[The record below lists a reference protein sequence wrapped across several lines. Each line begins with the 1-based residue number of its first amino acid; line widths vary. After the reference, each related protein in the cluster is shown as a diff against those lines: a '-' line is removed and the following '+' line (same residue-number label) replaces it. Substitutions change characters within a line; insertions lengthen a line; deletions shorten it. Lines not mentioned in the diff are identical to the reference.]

1 MVEIRK
7 ATDEDW
13 DQIWQIVHAVF
24 AEGETYA
31 YDPNTNKEQGYA
43 IWMESPVAT
52 WVAVEQGEILGTYY
66 IKPNQPGLGSH
77 VCNAGY
83 MVSAGARGK
92 GVGRTMCAHSLKEAA
107 RLGFKAMQYNLV
119 AATNVFAIQ
128 LWQEM
133 GFEIIGTL
141 PMAFNHKTKGLV
153 DAHIM
158 YQQLS

>member
-1 MVEIRK
+1 MIEIRK

-13 DQIWQIVHAVF
+13 DHIWQIVHDVF
-24 AEGETYA
+24 ARGDTYA
-31 YDPNTNKEQGYA
+31 FDPDTDKEQGYA
-43 IWMESPVAT
+43 IWMESPPAT
-52 WVAVEQGEILGTYY
+52 YVAVEQGEILGTYY
-66 IKPNQPGLGSH
+66 IKPNQPSLGSH

-92 GVGRTMCAHSLKEAA
+92 GIGRAMCAHSLKEAV

-119 AATNVFAIQ
+119 AATNVYAIQ

-141 PMAFNHKTKGLV
+141 PGAFNHKTKGLV

>member
-1 MVEIRK
+1 MIEIRK

-13 DQIWQIVHAVF
+13 DRIWPIVHEVLSK
-24 AEGETYA
+24 GETYA
-31 YDPNTNKEQGYA
+31 YDPSTNKEQGYA

-52 WVAVEQGEILGTYY
+52 WVAAVQGEILGTYY
-66 IKPNQPGLGSH
+66 IKSNQPGLGSH

-83 MVSAGARGK
+83 MVSAGARGMRI
-92 GVGRTMCAHSLKEAA
+92 GRAMCAHSLQEAV

-141 PMAFNHKTKGLV
+141 PKAFNHKTKGLV